1 MFGLKHSKAKL
12 NLIMLSSDDDDT
24 GDSDMFLDSLDRLS
38 TSDESIDQLSG
49 SYSYSRGCKLGY
61 EVWVNEPSS
70 VEERRHNFLHHFGF
84 AEFASTTTSMV
95 LGSDRLVVGN
105 AAVSRRH
112 HMSSDD
118 PHVEEA
124 SECCTREDELHR
136 FMSNEL
142 HRFDEDGQTT
152 SLAQQA
158 VTSSS
163 PSALE
168 PSLREDYPNLHQGP
182 KKISSWWKHFVS
194 NNSSARGSRPVSQES
209 KPDLETHKGAPAP
222 KIKVLQNNKGCLQL
236 TAPYVGQ
243 HIHAHNGSVWMM
255 KFSPD
260 GRYLATG
267 GEDGVVRVWHV
278 RAVDAPSDYLTA
290 EDYFCT
296 KLNER
301 KFSFRRK
308 QPIHA
313 SVVFP
318 DKVFHIEESPIQ
330 EFYGHSGDILD
341 LAWSNSN
348 VSNLLRKLK
357 T

>member
-1 MFGLKHSKAKL
+1 
-12 NLIMLSSDDDDT
+12 MLSSDDDT

-38 TSDESIDQLSG
+38 TSDESIDQLSSG
-49 SYSYSRGCKLGY
+49 YSYSSGCKLGY

-70 VEERRHNFLHHFGF
+70 VEERRHNFLHHLGF
-84 AEFASTTTSMV
+84 AEFASTTTSKV
-95 LGSDRLVVGN
+95 LGSDTLVVGN
-105 AAVSRRH
+105 AAVSRRR

-124 SECCTREDELHR
+124 SECCTREDELHH

-142 HRFDEDGQTT
+142 HRFDEDEQNT

-158 VTSSS
+158 VASSS

-168 PSLREDYPNLHQGP
+168 PSLREDCPNLHHGT
-182 KKISSWWKHFVS
+182 KRISSWWKRFVS
-194 NNSSARGSRPVSQES
+194 NNSNARGSRLVSHES
-209 KPDLETHKGAPAP
+209 KPDLETHKGAP
-222 KIKVLQNNKGCLQL
+222 KIKVLQKNKSCLQL

-278 RAVDAPSDYLTA
+278 TAVDAPSDY
-290 EDYFCT
+290 FCS

-330 EFYGHSGDILD
+330 EFYGHSSDILD

-348 VSNLLRKLK
+348 VSNLFRKLK